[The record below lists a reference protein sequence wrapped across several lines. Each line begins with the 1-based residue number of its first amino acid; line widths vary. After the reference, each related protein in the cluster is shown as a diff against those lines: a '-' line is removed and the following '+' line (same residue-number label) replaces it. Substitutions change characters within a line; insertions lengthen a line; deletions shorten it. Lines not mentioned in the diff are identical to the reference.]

1 MAVGT
6 VSTSIL
12 TDIANAIR
20 YQAGVATTYKP
31 REMAEAVAALDG
43 TDAGQYQEQPYM
55 ALESGVLP
63 ESVFSDIASAIRGQN
78 GESTLYTPGDMAAAI
93 LALEWDVGYKIRALL
108 LDDGTLEI
116 NYYERRTSVT
126 GGRIVQVFEI
136 DPAGYSS
143 ASARSYDSIKL
154 LVKKV
159 YIDSTIAGLGIKN
172 CNYWF
177 NAFSN
182 CTEVRG
188 FENLSGMTSA
198 NQMFTSCTSLET
210 IYATS
215 FSNSGLSGSLMFNSC
230 NRLVGGT
237 DGFVP
242 SQTSG
247 ASVCKLGAG
256 GVLTDPNDD
265 RRTWFWAHFYADG
278 EGVLTATS
286 TPDATRE
293 LVASGRICAIGKY
306 VGLGFTPWDGVTGPT
321 HRQHLTSATFAADMA
336 TFSYLNFNYLF
347 YSCTNLASVNG
358 LGNLSGVRSMRYT
371 FSSCAFTTIDLRGF
385 DPSTLMDLFYTF
397 SGCSHMTTIYADA
410 TGHCLRAGSRARNAS
425 TRARL
430 HWWAET
436 GPHGRAAR
444 RRTRTSASTRRA
456 RRGTSQRASG
466 CGKHQD
472 TAFCHFIEERV
483 DVLVDAL
490 QLSVDGVEDK
500 PVSKSRLR
508 YKTPLELLVRVLRKS
523 NPLRIVDGH
532 GVLREDHLACI
543 NGGGGRVGGEQHRPE
558 LRHPLVIRTDGDC
571 VLDGNSLFD
580 PLNGIAQ
587 PHDDLYEHRAH
598 RHRAEVDE
606 VVSLVV
612 HALNNLGDRLL
623 ILADAA
629 ELQEVEQPHHGRG
642 QPHGGRHV

>member
-1 MAVGT
+1 M
-6 VSTSIL
+6 
-12 TDIANAIR
+12 
-20 YQAGVATTYKP
+20 
-31 REMAEAVAALDG
+31 
-43 TDAGQYQEQPYM
+43 
-55 ALESGVLP
+55 
-63 ESVFSDIASAIRGQN
+63 
-78 GESTLYTPGDMAAAI
+78 
-93 LALEWDVGYKIRALL
+93 GYKIRALL

-159 YIDSTIAGLGIKN
+159 YIDSTIGSLGLTN

-198 NQMFTSCTSLET
+198 NQMFTSCGSLET

-230 NRLVGGT
+230 NRLVGGA

-242 SQTSG
+242 STTSG

-256 GVLTDPNDD
+256 GVLTDPNNDA
-265 RRTWFWAHFYADG
+265 RTWFWAHYYADG

-336 TFSYLNFNYLF
+336 GFSYLNLNYLF
-347 YSCTNLASVNG
+347 YSCTNLAGVSG

-371 FSSCAFTTIDLRGF
+371 FSSCAFTTIDFRGF
-385 DPSTLMDLFYTF
+385 DPSALTDLFYTF
-397 SGCSHMTTIYADA
+397 SGCSKLTTIYADA
-410 TGHCLRAGSRARNAS
+410 TWALPSSGISGSQCFYSCSTSLVGGNGTTWASNKTAYTYFRIDTAS
-425 TRARL
+425 TPGYI
-430 HWWAET
+430 T
-436 GPHGRAAR
+436 AA
-444 RRTRTSASTRRA
+444 
-456 RRGTSQRASG
+456 
-466 CGKHQD
+466 
-472 TAFCHFIEERV
+472 
-483 DVLVDAL
+483 
-490 QLSVDGVEDK
+490 
-500 PVSKSRLR
+500 
-508 YKTPLELLVRVLRKS
+508 
-523 NPLRIVDGH
+523 
-532 GVLREDHLACI
+532 
-543 NGGGGRVGGEQHRPE
+543 
-558 LRHPLVIRTDGDC
+558 
-571 VLDGNSLFD
+571 
-580 PLNGIAQ
+580 
-587 PHDDLYEHRAH
+587 
-598 RHRAEVDE
+598 
-606 VVSLVV
+606 
-612 HALNNLGDRLL
+612 
-623 ILADAA
+623 
-629 ELQEVEQPHHGRG
+629 
-642 QPHGGRHV
+642 